1 MEESPT
7 DFRHVGQQAL
17 GMCMALFKFTAVA
30 PQASLL
36 QAIVHQPQATARQV
50 RRVALPGAQPLHARA
65 PQTHAIAVCRIIGGK
80 YPMAYIALKN
90 GKCTLQI
97 TQLLRMLACN
107 TFRAY
112 QHVEQTP
119 ASHGQQ
125 GKQGQRQ

>member
-1 MEESPT
+1 
-7 DFRHVGQQAL
+7 
-17 GMCMALFKFTAVA
+17 
-30 PQASLL
+30 
-36 QAIVHQPQATARQV
+36 
-50 RRVALPGAQPLHARA
+50 
-65 PQTHAIAVCRIIGGK
+65 
-80 YPMAYIALKN
+80 MAYIALKN

-97 TQLLRMLACN
+97 AQLLRMLACS